1 MNKKIII
8 SPEQLEKIVYE
19 TKKEVEENIFSDMYY
34 GLKGVW
40 RGYGYDF
47 YKYTNQ
53 VDNIAKSMLRRTQGL
68 DNSVNELYQ
77 ISQKVGA
84 SRMPDNLKD
93 QLRNEINN
101 SNTAFQQYQQSLQNL
116 RTWSQNT
123 IS

>member
-101 SNTAFQQYQQSLQNL
+101 LNTAFQQYQQSLQNL